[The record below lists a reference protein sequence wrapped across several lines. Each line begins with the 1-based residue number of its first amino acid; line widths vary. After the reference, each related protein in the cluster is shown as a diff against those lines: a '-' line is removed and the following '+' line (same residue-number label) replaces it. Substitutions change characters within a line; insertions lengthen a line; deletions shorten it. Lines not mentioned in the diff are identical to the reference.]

1 MKKIAVFPGSFDPIT
16 NGHID
21 ILNKALKVFDQ
32 VILLVM
38 HNSKKKSLFSVEE
51 RVSIIQKIYAHDE
64 RIKVDSAS
72 GLTVHYAKKHD
83 AGVLIRGLRAVSDFE
98 YEFQLAA
105 ANKAVDHDVETVF
118 FVSDNKTSFISSSII
133 IQLFENGVDIHEYV
147 PEEVIAALK
156 SIAKHN

>member
-32 VILLVM
+32 VVLLVM
-38 HNSKKKSLFSVEE
+38 HNPKKKSLFSVEE

-156 SIAKHN
+156 SIANHN

>member
-105 ANKAVDHDVETVF
+105 ANKAVDYDVETVF

>member
-156 SIAKHN
+156 SIANHN